1 MSEGIT
7 RHINNKV
14 IRYKGFEAVK
24 TQIKSLAEASDS
36 EKKKQRYIQI
46 YIENLIDNG
55 IPTDYNGR
63 NLVKEMEEYL
73 QSLSPKMIT
82 FALDMGH
89 IQSIQFYYIITDS
102 DIEAF
107 AKKIDYWTSEEANLK
122 LKESFE
128 LTDKQTQEM
137 VKVIKKER
145 ELKSLANI
153 GQRPKKNF

>member
-1 MSEGIT
+1 
-7 RHINNKV
+7 
-14 IRYKGFEAVK
+14 
-24 TQIKSLAEASDS
+24 
-36 EKKKQRYIQI
+36 
-46 YIENLIDNG
+46 
-55 IPTDYNGR
+55 
-63 NLVKEMEEYL
+63 MEEYL

-89 IQSIQFYYIITDS
+89 IQSIQFYYIITDA

-107 AKKIDYWTSEEANLK
+107 AKKIDYWTSEEANQK

-128 LTDKQTQEM
+128 LTDEQTQKM
-137 VKVIKKER
+137 VKIIKKER